1 MQFLRSRS
9 PGRAATDFGI
19 VPAVPTKKLV
29 SVATLVSLPQGKP
42 KLVRHEKRRL
52 ACVRVGSRVHVL
64 EDACPH
70 EGHPL
75 SMGLVRDG
83 RLVCP
88 WHNWTFE
95 LETGACTFGGESARR
110 LVSEVHDG
118 EVFVGEPDGG
128 DRARIAHDLD
138 RALADGRTDG
148 VAREALR
155 LAAFGEDVAFEAL
168 LDASLEGA
176 RLGFGE
182 ESASVG
188 AARSLAREGIVSL
201 AEAFT
206 LVGESIVR
214 RGLGRSASPP
224 VVPVAPDRDAL
235 LEALLEG
242 RSSDAEALALADGRP
257 FADVAVST
265 FVPFLALKL
274 FDGGLALSRVVW
286 AEALARDFP
295 SCAPRLRVQVARM
308 LAHSVA
314 RSDLPTW
321 RSTRS
326 GVAEALRPRA
336 SRRRGRDEGLRDAL
350 LASERRAVFAMLDAV
365 EPLVRAPRPG
375 DAADGEGGALA
386 GLVGEVKAGALAR
399 VARYDV
405 SWTTRVGSTVTVDEP
420 LRALHLASALEALTF
435 AGPKL
440 LAPLLVQ
447 AAGLVGRLSRV
458 SSAAPRDSAEGER
471 RGLLRSVALS
481 SALSM
486 ESPARA
492 LLAAAELSR
501 VDEAR
506 LRPAVAAVLA
516 EPKDRRLE
524 RIAANAERVVRTRRP
539 HEGID

>member
-1 MQFLRSRS
+1 M
-9 PGRAATDFGI
+9 
-19 VPAVPTKKLV
+19 PTKKLV

-42 KLVRHEKRRL
+42 KLVRHEKKRL

-110 LVSEVHDG
+110 LASEVHDG

-128 DRARIAHDLD
+128 DRARIAHDLE
-138 RALADGRTDG
+138 RALSDGRTDG

-168 LDASLEGA
+168 LEASLEGA

-182 ESASVG
+182 EAASVG

-214 RGLGRSASPP
+214 RGHGRPEPP
-224 VVPVAPDRDAL
+224 PAAPVTPDRDAL

-242 RSSDAEALALADGRP
+242 RSADAEALALADTRP

-274 FDGGLALSRVVW
+274 FDGGLGLARVVW

-295 SCAPRLRVQVARM
+295 SCAPRLRVQIARM
-308 LAHSVA
+308 LAHAVA

-326 GVAEALRPRA
+326 GVAEALRPRPV
-336 SRRRGRDEGLRDAL
+336 RRRARDEGLRDAL
-350 LASERRAVFAMLDAV
+350 LVSERRAVGAMLDAV
-365 EPLVRAPRPG
+365 EPLVRAPRS
-375 DAADGEGGALA
+375 EGTARDEAGVIE

-420 LRALHLASALEALTF
+420 LRALHFASALEALTF
-435 AGPKL
+435 AGPRL

-447 AAGLVGRLSRV
+447 GAGLVGRLSRV
-458 SSAAPRDSAEGER
+458 SSAEPRGPVEGER
-471 RGLLRSVALS
+471 RGLLRSLALS
-481 SALSM
+481 SALAM

-492 LLAAAELSR
+492 LLAAAALSR
-501 VDEAR
+501 GDDTR

>member
-1 MQFLRSRS
+1 
-9 PGRAATDFGI
+9 
-19 VPAVPTKKLV
+19 VPTKKLV
-29 SVATLVSLPQGKP
+29 SVATLASLPQGKP
-42 KLVRHEKRRL
+42 KLVRHEKQRL
-52 ACVRVGSRVHVL
+52 ACVRVGNRVHVL

-110 LVSEVHDG
+110 LASEVHDG

-128 DRARIAHDLD
+128 DRARIAHDLE
-138 RALADGRTDG
+138 RALSDGRTDG

-155 LAAFGEDVAFEAL
+155 LAAFGEDAAFEAL
-168 LDASLEGA
+168 LVASLEGA

-182 ESASVG
+182 ESSAVG
-188 AARSLAREGIVSL
+188 AARTLVRDGILTRAEG
-201 AEAFT
+201 FT

-214 RGLGRSASPP
+214 RGLGRPESSPARP
-224 VVPVAPDRDAL
+224 PVAPDRDAL

-242 RSSDAEALALADGRP
+242 RSSDAEDLALADDRP
-257 FADVAVST
+257 FADVALST

-274 FDGGLALSRVVW
+274 FDGGLGLARVLW
-286 AEALARDFP
+286 AQSLARDFP
-295 SCAPRLRVQVARM
+295 SCAPRLRVYVARM
-308 LAHSVA
+308 LAHAVA

-321 RSTRS
+321 RATRS

-336 SRRRGRDEGLRDAL
+336 ARRRARDEGVRDAL
-350 LASERRAVFAMLDAV
+350 LVTERRAVGAMLDAV
-365 EPLVRAPRPG
+365 DPLVRAPRSG
-375 DAADGEGGALA
+375 DAHHEGRAELD
-386 GLVGEVKAGALAR
+386 GLVLAVTEAALER

-405 SWTTRVGSTVTVDEP
+405 GWTSRVGSTVTVDEP
-420 LRALHLASALEALTF
+420 LRALQFAHALEALVP
-435 AGPKL
+435 AGPRF

-458 SSAAPRDSAEGER
+458 SSDAPSDPAEGDR
-471 RGLLRSVALS
+471 RALLRAVALS

-492 LLAAAELSR
+492 LVAAAALSR
-501 VDEAR
+501 ADDTR
-506 LRPAVAAVLA
+506 LRVAVAKVLA
-516 EPKDRRLE
+516 EPRDRRLE
-524 RIAANAERVVRTRRP
+524 RMAANAERVVRTRRP